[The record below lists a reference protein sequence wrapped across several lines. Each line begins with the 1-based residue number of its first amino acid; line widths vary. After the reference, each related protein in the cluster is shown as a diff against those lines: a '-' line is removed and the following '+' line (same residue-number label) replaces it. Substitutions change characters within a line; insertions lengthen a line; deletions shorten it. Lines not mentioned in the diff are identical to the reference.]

1 MPINPGPTSC
11 GSTRRRDR
19 RLGLHSLTDP
29 AFGKAASAPD
39 AGGGEGHR
47 LPGGE
52 LSVAQSLGA
61 GIISLDELM
70 LGCIQLVLGCVE
82 QCCFFAMG
90 CNLEPPPPCS
100 MTEMHTAA

>member
-1 MPINPGPTSC
+1 M
-11 GSTRRRDR
+11 
-19 RLGLHSLTDP
+19 
-29 AFGKAASAPD
+29 
-39 AGGGEGHR
+39 
-47 LPGGE
+47 
-52 LSVAQSLGA
+52 AQSLGA

-100 MTEMHTAA
+100 MTEMHTAAATTTTAAADHQYATMTARTGTPTLAMIGCRWARLRLHVFTLTQPGHHGLTP